1 MSLQPSPPDLSSS
14 TGTPTP
20 GTSTV
25 VTPSIVLPPE
35 LRPLTSKTAAADSGG
50 ASPSQNALNLDLSL
64 PLSTLLRESTKIAH
78 TQAEH
83 SPGAIALAGGT
94 LPFREYVRYL
104 ASLWIVY
111 TVLEREIARH
121 ATHTTDGEADV
132 LGLLWDEKKGGKGR
146 MLSRSE
152 ALAKDVAYLV
162 SLKPAS
168 EWTTDPRDTPSTTST
183 HSSMPTPP
191 FPVPPFLKPL
201 FTASPPA
208 ITEFTNH
215 LTQISAT
222 RPALLLAHAY
232 VRYLGDLS
240 GGQIVRSRIR
250 RVYTLDPPSTNPSS
264 SEITPTQTQD
274 GTQFY
279 EFDIFDSSD
288 RPLSPAGEPA
298 QPTMYE
304 RKQRMSDIKDW
315 FRSVLDSG
323 TADNAEDLKRAFP
336 PLLSV
341 SPQSLTFSFDVGA
354 LVGEAIESFHLS
366 THIFSALRPTSPTI
380 SSEATSPATPSV
392 AQLTPREFTP
402 DRPASIVTWQWL
414 GLLALYAAWMAYR
427 YAF

>member
-1 MSLQPSPPDLSSS
+1 MSHLPFQPSLPDLSAS

-35 LRPLTSKTAAADSGG
+35 LRPLTNKSSPDSGRTT
-50 ASPSQNALNLDLSL
+50 PSNAINLDLSL

-111 TVLEREIARH
+111 TVLEREIGRH
-121 ATHTTDGEADV
+121 AASTDGEAEKDV
-132 LGLLWDEKKGGKGR
+132 LASLWNEEKGGKGR
-146 MLSRSE
+146 MLSRGE

-162 SLKPAS
+162 SLKPAL
-168 EWTTDPRDTPSTTST
+168 EWTIDVRDESNTPSTLDI
-183 HSSMPTPP
+183 PTPP
-191 FPVPPFLKPL
+191 FPVPPFLEPL
-201 FTASPPA
+201 FTSPPPA
-208 ITEFTNH
+208 ITQFTHH
-215 LTQISAT
+215 LRSISTT

-250 RVYTLDPPSTNPSS
+250 RVYALDPPNTSDTTTA
-264 SEITPTQTQD
+264 EGTQD

-279 EFDIFDSSD
+279 EFDIFNSSD
-288 RPLSPAGEPA
+288 RPLSTAGQVA
-298 QPTMYE
+298 QPSMYE
-304 RKQRMSDIKDW
+304 RKQRMADIKDW

-323 TADNAEDLKRAFP
+323 TADGAEDLKRTSLF
-336 PLLSV
+336 PLL
-341 SPQSLTFSFDVGA
+341 
-354 LVGEAIESFHLS
+354 
-366 THIFSALRPTSPTI
+366 R
-380 SSEATSPATPSV
+380 
-392 AQLTPREFTP
+392 
-402 DRPASIVTWQWL
+402 
-414 GLLALYAAWMAYR
+414 
-427 YAF
+427 

>member
-1 MSLQPSPPDLSSS
+1 MTSRNMHVPMPSPPDLSTS

-35 LRPLTSKTAAADSGG
+35 LRPLTNKTSPDSGR
-50 ASPSQNALNLDLSL
+50 ATPSNAPDLDLSL

-111 TVLEREIARH
+111 TVLEREIGRH
-121 ATHTTDGEADV
+121 ATSTDGEAEKDV
-132 LGLLWDEKKGGKGR
+132 LGSLWNEQRGGKGR

-152 ALAKDVAYLV
+152 ALAQDVAYLV

-168 EWTTDPRDTPSTTST
+168 EWTIDARDTALLPSTSAAII
-183 HSSMPTPP
+183 PTPT
-191 FPVPPFLKPL
+191 FPVPPFLEPL
-201 FTASPPA
+201 FTSPPDA
-208 ITEFTNH
+208 ITQFASH
-215 LTQISAT
+215 LTEISAT

-250 RVYTLDPPSTNPSS
+250 RVYTLDPPNTSDTAP
-264 SEITPTQTQD
+264 EHAQD

-288 RPLSPAGEPA
+288 RPPSAEGHVV
-298 QPTMYE
+298 QPSMYE
-304 RKQRMSDIKDW
+304 RKQRMADIKDW

-323 TADNAEDLKRAFP
+323 TADGAEDLKRA
-336 PLLSV
+336 
-341 SPQSLTFSFDVGA
+341 
-354 LVGEAIESFHLS
+354 LVDEAIESFHLS
-366 THIFSALRPTSPTI
+366 THIFSALRPDAAP
-380 SSEATSPATPSV
+380 SSSAPAET
-392 AQLTPREFTP
+392 A
-402 DRPASIVTWQWL
+402 PARRQFVPEKRTSIVTWQWL
-414 GLLALYAAWMAYR
+414 GLLALYVAWMAYR
-427 YAF
+427 YVS

>member
-1 MSLQPSPPDLSSS
+1 LPFQPSPPDLSSS
-14 TGTPTP
+14 TGTATP

-35 LRPLTSKTAAADSGG
+35 LRPLANKSSPDSGR
-50 ASPSQNALNLDLSL
+50 ATPSNALNLDLSL

-111 TVLEREIARH
+111 TVLEREIGRH
-121 ATHTTDGEADV
+121 AASTDGEAERGV
-132 LGLLWDEKKGGKGR
+132 LGLLWNEEKGGKGR

-152 ALAKDVAYLV
+152 ALARDVAYLV

-168 EWTTDPRDTPSTTST
+168 EWTIDVRDESNTPSTSDI
-183 HSSMPTPP
+183 PTPP
-191 FPVPPFLKPL
+191 FPVPPFLEPL
-201 FTASPPA
+201 FTSPPPA
-208 ITEFTNH
+208 ITQFTQH
-215 LTQISAT
+215 LTSISST

-250 RVYTLDPPSTNPSS
+250 RVYALDPSS
-264 SEITPTQTQD
+264 SSPDTHAAEGTQD

-288 RPLSPAGEPA
+288 RPLSTAGQVA
-298 QPTMYE
+298 QPSMYE
-304 RKQRMSDIKDW
+304 RKQRMADIKDW

-323 TADNAEDLKRAFP
+323 TADGAEDLKRTLLFP
-336 PLLSV
+336 C
-341 SPQSLTFSFDVGA
+341 SPMILH
-354 LVGEAIESFHLS
+354 ES
-366 THIFSALRPTSPTI
+366 
-380 SSEATSPATPSV
+380 
-392 AQLTPREFTP
+392 
-402 DRPASIVTWQWL
+402 
-414 GLLALYAAWMAYR
+414 
-427 YAF
+427 